1 MELKPIAITNKKGF
15 TLVELMIVVI
25 IIGILTAVGVPLYL
39 GYVKDAK
46 ISSAQAVIGTIVNA
60 EKVHHQKTGS
70 FVAVSNADFVAG
82 PTGNDLRIDVRDA
95 TQYWELT
102 VDNVVADTSFDITA
116 KGVAGT
122 DYEDTTVKLS
132 YNIAADETWTVDGVA
147 WP

>member
-1 MELKPIAITNKKGF
+1 MRLKHTTISNKKGF

-46 ISSAQAVIGTIVNA
+46 IGSAQAVIGTIVNA
-60 EKVHHQKTGS
+60 EKVHHQKTGG
-70 FVAVSNADFVAG
+70 FVAVANADFVAG
-82 PTGNDLRIDVRDA
+82 PAGNDLKIDVRDA

-102 VDNVVADTSFDITA
+102 VDNVVAATSFDVTA

-122 DYEDTTVKLS
+122 DYADTEVILAYS
-132 YNIAADETWTVDGVA
+132 IAADEAWTVDGAA